1 MLVPDC
7 VPGQVPGRVLRAR
20 RVTGGRPPGSPG
32 SVNRANPSLPT
43 SPGQDATRVAPA
55 PSTGPDAPRG
65 AAVHLLVLTDRPGG
79 GRALLPSLEYLDH
92 TVQDVGLEAGL
103 MQALGSCELVLV
115 DATSD
120 LRRAA
125 AACRS
130 LSLNELG
137 RPVCVVMSEGG
148 LAALKLSWGFD
159 DWLLPSASPVE
170 LETRLR
176 LMLDRAIVEHGQRSA
191 SVGDLVVDEDSYQV
205 RLRGR
210 PLDLTFREFELIKAL
225 ASAPNRVFTR
235 DLLLQEVWGY
245 DYFGGSR
252 TVDVHVRRLRAK
264 LGPEY
269 ESMIATVR
277 GVGYKLVPPGQR
289 GGDD

>member
-1 MLVPDC
+1 M
-7 VPGQVPGRVLRAR
+7 
-20 RVTGGRPPGSPG
+20 
-32 SVNRANPSLPT
+32 
-43 SPGQDATRVAPA
+43 
-55 PSTGPDAPRG
+55 
-65 AAVHLLVLTDRPGG
+65 HLLVLTDRPGG

-92 TVQDVGLEAGL
+92 SVQDVGLDDGL
-103 MQALGSCELVLV
+103 MQPLGAADLVLI
-115 DATSD
+115 DATTD

-137 RPVCVVMSEGG
+137 RPVCVVMGEGG

-159 DWLLPSASPVE
+159 EWLLPGVSPAE

-176 LMLDRAIVEHGQRSA
+176 LLVDRALVEHGRRSA

-210 PLDLTFREFELIKAL
+210 PLDLTFREFELLKAL
-225 ASAPNRVFTR
+225 ASAPDRVFTR

-289 GGDD
+289 GGDEGSADE

>member
-1 MLVPDC
+1 M
-7 VPGQVPGRVLRAR
+7 
-20 RVTGGRPPGSPG
+20 
-32 SVNRANPSLPT
+32 
-43 SPGQDATRVAPA
+43 
-55 PSTGPDAPRG
+55 
-65 AAVHLLVLTDRPGG
+65 HLLVLTDRPGG

-92 TVQDVGLEAGL
+92 SIEDVTVEEGLTRPVSGCDV
-103 MQALGSCELVLV
+103 VLV
-115 DATSD
+115 DGTGD

-130 LSLNELG
+130 LSLDERG
-137 RPVCVVMSEGG
+137 RPVCLVIGEGG
-148 LAALKLSWGFD
+148 LAALKLTWGFD
-159 DWLLPSASPVE
+159 EWLLPGASPVE

-176 LMLDRAIVEHGQRSA
+176 LMVDRSSLEHGQRAA
-191 SVGDLVVDEDSYQV
+191 SVGDLIVDEDSYQV

-289 GGDD
+289 DREDD

>member
-1 MLVPDC
+1 M
-7 VPGQVPGRVLRAR
+7 
-20 RVTGGRPPGSPG
+20 
-32 SVNRANPSLPT
+32 
-43 SPGQDATRVAPA
+43 
-55 PSTGPDAPRG
+55 
-65 AAVHLLVLTDRPGG
+65 HLLVVTDRPGG

-92 TVQDVGLEAGL
+92 TVSDVSLL
-103 MQALGSCELVLV
+103 DALVQRVSGCDLVLV
-115 DATSD
+115 DATAD
-120 LRRAA
+120 LRAAA
-125 AACRS
+125 AACRT
-130 LSLNELG
+130 LSLNDLG
-137 RPVCVVMSEGG
+137 RPVCLVMGEGA
-148 LAALKLSWGFD
+148 LAALKLTWGFD
-159 DWLLPSASPVE
+159 DWLLPTASPAE

-176 LMLDRAIVEHGQRSA
+176 LVVDRATLERGARSA

-210 PLDLTFREFELIKAL
+210 PLDLTFREFELLKAL
-225 ASAPNRVFTR
+225 ASAPDRVFTR

-289 GGDD
+289 GDGEGSGGDA

>member
-1 MLVPDC
+1 M
-7 VPGQVPGRVLRAR
+7 
-20 RVTGGRPPGSPG
+20 
-32 SVNRANPSLPT
+32 
-43 SPGQDATRVAPA
+43 
-55 PSTGPDAPRG
+55 
-65 AAVHLLVLTDRPGG
+65 HLLVLTDRPGG

-92 TVQDVGLEAGL
+92 SIEDITVEEGLTRPVSGCDV
-103 MQALGSCELVLV
+103 VLV
-115 DATSD
+115 DGTGD

-130 LSLNELG
+130 LSLDERG
-137 RPVCVVMSEGG
+137 RPVCLVIGEGG
-148 LAALKLSWGFD
+148 LAALKLTWGFD
-159 DWLLPSASPVE
+159 EWLLPGASPVE

-176 LMLDRAIVEHGQRSA
+176 LIIDRTSLEQGQRAA

-289 GGDD
+289 DREDD

>member
-1 MLVPDC
+1 M
-7 VPGQVPGRVLRAR
+7 
-20 RVTGGRPPGSPG
+20 
-32 SVNRANPSLPT
+32 
-43 SPGQDATRVAPA
+43 
-55 PSTGPDAPRG
+55 
-65 AAVHLLVLTDRPGG
+65 HLLVLSDRPGG
-79 GRALLPSLEYLDH
+79 GRTLLPSLEYLDH
-92 TVQDVGLEAGL
+92 TVQDAGLEEGL
-103 MQALGSCELVLV
+103 LTGLGACDLVLV
-115 DATSD
+115 DGTAD

-137 RPVCVVMSEGG
+137 RPVCLVMGEGG
-148 LAALKLSWGFD
+148 LAALKPSWGFD
-159 DWLLPSASPVE
+159 DWLLPGASPVE

-176 LMLDRAIVEHGQRSA
+176 LIVDRAVLAHGQRSA

-289 GGDD
+289 DDRADDGDDGSADE

>member
-1 MLVPDC
+1 M
-7 VPGQVPGRVLRAR
+7 
-20 RVTGGRPPGSPG
+20 
-32 SVNRANPSLPT
+32 
-43 SPGQDATRVAPA
+43 
-55 PSTGPDAPRG
+55 
-65 AAVHLLVLTDRPGG
+65 HLLVLTDRPGG

-92 TVQDVGLEAGL
+92 SIEDVTVEEGLTRPVSGCDV
-103 MQALGSCELVLV
+103 VLV
-115 DATSD
+115 DGTGD

-130 LSLNELG
+130 LSLDERG
-137 RPVCVVMSEGG
+137 RPVCLVIGEGG
-148 LAALKLSWGFD
+148 LAALKLTWGFD
-159 DWLLPSASPVE
+159 EWLLPGASPVE

-176 LMLDRAIVEHGQRSA
+176 LMIDRTSLEQGQRAA

-289 GGDD
+289 DRDED